1 MLQFTGAKERYYMKT
16 AIYNFLKKY
25 KHIILILYLPVY
37 MIWFLWLEGRD
48 TVDYHSVH
56 CIVDSW
62 IPFNELFIIPYFLW
76 FGYVAMVLVF
86 LFLQTKHLGDF
97 YRCAAT
103 LMLGMTTCLI
113 IYTIWP
119 NAQPLR
125 PETFPRDNFLT
136 QLVAGIYHSDTPTN
150 VCPSIHVYNSIAIH
164 IGLTESHYF
173 KHKRGWKLASL
184 VLCVLICL
192 STMFLKQHSF
202 IDVVCALILYT
213 IYYTLVYRPISTP
226 RRGQRKSNQ

>member
-1 MLQFTGAKERYYMKT
+1 MKT
-16 AIYNFLKKY
+16 VIYNFLKKY

-37 MIWFLWLEGRD
+37 MIWFFWLEGRD
-48 TVDYHSVH
+48 SANFHSIH
-56 CIVDSW
+56 CIVDDW
-62 IPFNELFIIPYFLW
+62 IPFQELFIIPYILW
-76 FGYVAMVLVF
+76 FAYVVAVLVF
-86 LFLQTKHLGDF
+86 LFFQTDHLKDF

-103 LMLGMTTCLI
+103 LMIGMTTCLI
-113 IYTIWP
+113 IYTVWP

-125 PETFPRDNFLT
+125 PEIFPRDNILT
-136 QLVAGIYHSDTPTN
+136 RIVAAIYQGDTPTN

-164 IGLTESHYF
+164 IGLSGSHFF
-173 KHKRGWKLASL
+173 KNKRGWKLASL

-213 IYYTLVYRPISTP
+213 VVYLIVYRPITTP
-226 RRGQRKSNQ
+226 KREQKKQA